1 MEKCGEVEGKL
12 EDGKLA
18 KRVWRFLADRM
29 GNGWKEHELG
39 NVSMSPPGSSVKFKV
54 ARNQMLGCSQGLR
67 GVVVP
72 TR

>member
-1 MEKCGEVEGKL
+1 VEKWRGNWRMDVSK
-12 EDGKLA
+12 KLA

-72 TR
+72 SI